1 MKKDPS
7 CPSAVAVRQL
17 RAAAGWAQFELAAR
31 SGLRATEVSKL
42 ECGNLKA
49 RSARVVAALA
59 MAFGMSSEKMTA
71 ALNRPVVVSPAR
83 PASKRSRAKRGTKK
97 AGA

>member
-1 MKKDPS
+1 MKKDPT

-17 RAAAGWAQFELAAR
+17 RAAAGMAQFELAAR
-31 SGLRATEVSKL
+31 SGLRATEISKL

-59 MAFGMSSEKMTA
+59 GAFGLSVERMTV
-71 ALNRPVVVSPAR
+71 ALTSPVVGAPA
-83 PASKRSRAKRGTKK
+83 AKSKRGAKD